1 MKYFEINA
9 KKTFE
14 IQKAMLKSKQ
24 WRIWNQSKEGF
35 GNPCK
40 EHFWNQK
47 KNAKMQAKKD
57 FEIHAMKTFE
67 IHAKKDLKSKKGVFE
82 KSWKGTA

>member
-1 MKYFEINA
+1 M
-9 KKTFE
+9 
-14 IQKAMLKSKQ
+14 QRVL
-24 WRIWNQSKEGF
+24 WN
-35 GNPCK
+35 P
-40 EHFWNQK
+40 K
-47 KNAKMQAKKD
+47 KNAKIQAKKD